1 MCHHVCTV
9 ANAVHAESASPRGWG
24 LTMFA
29 LATGLLRHDD
39 RAAAERLFQC
49 AGCELCYADCM
60 SHFRP
65 ARAIRAA
72 RADMVQEGI
81 VPASVTRVAADVRTE
96 SNLFGQESRGRNIW
110 RQGLEITEQGE
121 VLLFADC
128 DLGFRQSEIGR
139 AVVRI
144 ARAANVALAILDDE
158 PCCGAPLHTLGYW
171 TEVRQIAQNNVAQ
184 IARGHYR
191 AVVFACPTCQR
202 MFAQTYQEELDVPWL
217 TGVEILHTSQWLQR
231 LLESDQLNLHLEA
244 SGSFTYHD
252 PCALGRAGM
261 GIYDAPR
268 NVLRQMGAALT
279 EVEFNQEVARCC
291 GSSVLHETFPKIA
304 QTAAAD
310 TLRDILR
317 TRASTLVT
325 ACPACKGAFAAATG
339 ESDLQVMDLVQVV
352 AASLKV

>member
-1 MCHHVCTV
+1 MSNLDRHTQTITACRFCPMCHHVCTV

-81 VPASVTRVAADVRTE
+81 VPASDTRVAADVRTE

-128 DLGFRQSEIGR
+128 DLGFRQS
-139 AVVRI
+139 
-144 ARAANVALAILDDE
+144 
-158 PCCGAPLHTLGYW
+158 
-171 TEVRQIAQNNVAQ
+171 
-184 IARGHYR
+184 
-191 AVVFACPTCQR
+191 
-202 MFAQTYQEELDVPWL
+202 
-217 TGVEILHTSQWLQR
+217 
-231 LLESDQLNLHLEA
+231 
-244 SGSFTYHD
+244 
-252 PCALGRAGM
+252 
-261 GIYDAPR
+261 
-268 NVLRQMGAALT
+268 
-279 EVEFNQEVARCC
+279 
-291 GSSVLHETFPKIA
+291 
-304 QTAAAD
+304 
-310 TLRDILR
+310 
-317 TRASTLVT
+317 
-325 ACPACKGAFAAATG
+325 
-339 ESDLQVMDLVQVV
+339 
-352 AASLKV
+352 